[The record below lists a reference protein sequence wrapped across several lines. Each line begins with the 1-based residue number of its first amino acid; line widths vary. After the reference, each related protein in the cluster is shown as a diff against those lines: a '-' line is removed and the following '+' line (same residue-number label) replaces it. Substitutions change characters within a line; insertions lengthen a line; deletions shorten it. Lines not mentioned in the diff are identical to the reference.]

1 MIPIAILMKLYDLD
15 SRFEKNPLEMT
26 KRFGEHQALDYAH
39 VYRRWE
45 AGELFPGETLI
56 RPKKWWQVMKKSEVI
71 QLPGKQLSRRA
82 FDKWYKKRL
91 ELQKLLNV
99 TGGAGEE
106 DIWRIP
112 LKRHLDFYQM
122 LHLLNEQYAMFYRA
136 VIQYQVG
143 EVELSPFVVGPSAIY
158 IMEWLDG
165 DESIYHI
172 RRDKLWREQP
182 FKASAKQILNPN
194 IGLKRTE
201 DILRVVLGRDYVL
214 PIERVILAPS
224 GYFDQIPKETTTTYV
239 NKVDFPK
246 WLNRMNGNATHT
258 KAAQMRVCEKI
269 LKETVSIPFQ
279 MAIQSEE
286 QSRIQE

>member
-56 RPKKWWQVMKKSEVI
+56 RPKKWWQVMKKTEVI

-99 TGGAGEE
+99 TGGAGED

-143 EVELSPFVVGPSAIY
+143 EVELSPFIVGPSAIY

-172 RRDKLWREQP
+172 RMRQIMARATVQGISETNLESEHR
-182 FKASAKQILNPN
+182 FKTDGRYSPCCARARLCLTN
-194 IGLKRTE
+194 RT
-201 DILRVVLGRDYVL
+201 RH
-214 PIERVILAPS
+214 PS
-224 GYFDQIPKETTTTYV
+224 SFRL
-239 NKVDFPK
+239 F
-246 WLNRMNGNATHT
+246 
-258 KAAQMRVCEKI
+258 
-269 LKETVSIPFQ
+269 
-279 MAIQSEE
+279 
-286 QSRIQE
+286 